1 MTSLAILPPS
11 QISLDRLIELSPL
24 IVEAE
29 RLGEDSGPGAT
40 PWYRIRSIVFDA
52 YKLQDPQHPCAQAGE
67 QIQPLSPDTLAQE
80 DARRQ
85 LAAMW
90 ERGISASVCVAP
102 SHVYRPA
109 LAPGARQCLMFLQ
122 PIVRDGNLAYML
134 AAFNSL
140 ERLEARAEVGRILA
154 QSPRVFLDSDVK
166 LALQPPAYRRVHSF
180 FQCLES
186 GDGAGAAASYA
197 ADVQYSDPLLGMLT
211 GQRALLRWPHFLKKA
226 QGLDLFFNILSTDA
240 GAVKARYR
248 LRYTDAGTGRRI
260 DNDVHAEFT
269 TRDDKIIRHRDS
281 FSTWRFAAMQ
291 LGIQGRLLGFLPPLI
306 HRLQREARA
315 DLEAFLSDTAAG

>member
-29 RLGEDSGPGAT
+29 RLGEDPGPGAT
-40 PWYRIRSIVFDA
+40 PWYRIHRIVFDA
-52 YKLQDPQHPCAQAGE
+52 YALQDPRHPCAQAGE
-67 QIQPLSPDTLAQE
+67 EIQPRSPDTLAQE

-85 LAAMW
+85 LAEMW
-90 ERGISASVCVAP
+90 EQGISASVCVAP
-102 SHVYRPA
+102 SPIYRSA
-109 LAPGARQCLMFLQ
+109 LPPGARECLLFLQ

-134 AAFNSL
+134 AAFNAL
-140 ERLEARAEVGRILA
+140 ERLEARADVGRILA

-180 FQCLES
+180 FQCLEG
-186 GDGAGAAASYA
+186 GDGAGAAAAYA
-197 ADVQYSDPLLGMLT
+197 ADVQYWDPLLGSLS
-211 GQRALLRWPHFLKKA
+211 GPRALLRWPCFLKKA
-226 QGLDLFFNILSTDA
+226 QGLDLFFCILSADE
-240 GAVKARYR
+240 GVVQARYR

-269 TRDDKIIRHRDS
+269 IRQDKIIRHRDS

-291 LGIQGRLLGFLPPLI
+291 LGIRGRLLGFLPPLL

-315 DLEAFLSDTAAG
+315 DLEAFLPDTTAR